1 MAGLRPDLA
10 AAPAADAAQ
19 SACARELDLARGLA
33 HRQGNIPRC
42 ARHRRL
48 RRPCDGGDIR
58 HLLRHGDVL
67 LPHRA
72 PRDAGL
78 PLHARAARDAVCDEL
93 PRGACVHGLV
103 DRARLRPRGHCRRGL
118 WRARPRRVRHGVPCR
133 RARRG
138 VLLLLRRAVH
148 DVHRSNSGRARVLRH
163 PQFPCRGYGI
173 PRAQFCR
180 HLPLWIQRLH
190 GTGDPHH
197 PLTRLE
203 AGAGAFRES
212 GPRC

>member
-10 AAPAADAAQ
+10 AAPAAAAAQ
-19 SACARELDLARGLA
+19 RAGRLSRCLDRGRRLVLPA
-33 HRQGNIPRC
+33 
-42 ARHRRL
+42 ADRRL
-48 RRPCDGGDIR
+48 RRPRDGGDIR

-78 PLHARAARDAVCDEL
+78 PLHACAARDAVCDEL

-103 DRARLRPRGHCRRGL
+103 DRARLRPRGHHRRLLRRAGHY
-118 WRARPRRVRHGVPCR
+118 RARYRAARR
-133 RARRG
+133 RALG
-138 VLLLLRRAVH
+138 AVLLLLRCAVH
-148 DVHRSNSGRARVLRH
+148 DVHRANSGRARVLRH

-173 PRAQFCR
+173 PCAQFCR

-190 GTGDPHH
+190 GARDLHH